1 MTINQ
6 LHLGNLFR
14 SRREP
19 GKAGLPV
26 ISVTM
31 HDGLVHRDTL
41 DRKDNGTLAPEEH
54 LLVCKGDI
62 AYNMMRMWQGASG
75 LAETDGIV
83 SPAYVVVI
91 PQKDIDPLFAAYW
104 FKSARMIYLFWAY
117 SYGITGDRL
126 RLYYKDFAQIPVNV
140 PSKPEQERIG
150 RVLATTDRAI
160 AGMEKLIAAKRT
172 LKKGL
177 AQQLLTGKQR
187 LPGFNEPWV
196 TKRLGK
202 LATFHFSSI
211 DKKTYSD
218 EIPVRLCNYT
228 DVFNNDRIT
237 HDLIFMPA
245 TASKSA
251 IENFTLKQGDVIIT
265 KDSETPADIGKP
277 AFVMQDLPG
286 VVCGYHLAILRP
298 RSVDGLFLSQ
308 LLRLSRIRYEL
319 YRIANGVTRF
329 GLGLSSLRQLELSV
343 PDQPEQA
350 RIAAV
355 LDAVD
360 REIALLEKKLAA
372 LRELKKG
379 LMQKLLTGP
388 MLAKEST

>member
-31 HDGLVHRDTL
+31 RDGLVHRDTL

-54 LLVCKGDI
+54 LLVRKGDI

-104 FKSARMIYLFWAY
+104 FKSARIIYLFWAY

-150 RVLATTDRAI
+150 RMLATTDRAI
-160 AGMEKLIAAKRT
+160 AGMDKLIAAKRT

-177 AQQLLTGKQR
+177 AQQLLTGQRR
-187 LPGFNEPWV
+187 LPGFNEKWKHHKLEQVASVVMGSSPPSSAYNADGNGLPLIQGNADI
-196 TKRLGK
+196 RLRRT
-202 LATFHFSSI
+202 A
-211 DKKTYSD
+211 
-218 EIPVRLCNYT
+218 P
-228 DVFNNDRIT
+228 RIWT
-237 HDLIFMPA
+237 
-245 TASKSA
+245 S
-251 IENFTLKQGDVIIT
+251 IIT
-265 KDSETPADIGKP
+265 KSCKIGDILISVRAPVGEISISDHH
-277 AFVMQDLPG
+277 ACIGRGM
-286 VVCGYHLAILRP
+286 CAIRAKRQTSHEYLYQTLLR
-298 RSVDGLFLSQ
+298 FESQ
-308 LLRLSRIRYEL
+308 WLRLSQGSTFTAINSNDMREL
-319 YRIANGVTRF
+319 HIACPPTLN
-329 GLGLSSLRQLELSV
+329 
-343 PDQPEQA
+343 EQI

-355 LDAVD
+355 LDAAD
-360 REIALLEKKLAA
+360 RGIALLEKKLAA
-372 LRELKKG
+372 LRDLKKG

-388 MLAKEST
+388 MLAKESA

>member
-1 MTINQ
+1 MNSHQ

-31 HDGLVHRDTL
+31 RDGLVHRDTL

-54 LLVCKGDI
+54 LLVRKGDI

-75 LAETDGIV
+75 LADSDGIV

-126 RLYYKDFAQIPVNV
+126 RLYYKDFAQIPVNI
-140 PSKPEQERIG
+140 PPKPEQERIG
-150 RVLATTDRAI
+150 RVLATADRAI

-177 AQQLLTGKQR
+177 AQQLLTGQHR
-187 LPGFNEPWV
+187 LPGCNKPWLLVALGDMGRVVSGGTPDTTRSDFWDGEHPWCTPTDV
-196 TKRLGK
+196 TKCSTYIHETDRRITEQGLAASSAALLPKNSLVVCTRATIGDCVLTGVQ
-202 LATFHFSSI
+202 LATNQGFKSI
-211 DKKTYSD
+211 
-218 EIPVRLCNYT
+218 
-228 DVFNNDRIT
+228 VF
-237 HDLIFMPA
+237 
-245 TASKSA
+245 SKSY
-251 IENFTLKQGDVIIT
+251 EPL
-265 KDSETPADIGKP
+265 
-277 AFVMQDLPG
+277 FVFHSLML
-286 VVCGYHLAILRP
+286 HKHK
-298 RSVDGLFLSQ
+298 
-308 LLRLSRIRYEL
+308 LLRL
-319 YRIANGVTRF
+319 ANGSTF
-329 GLGLSSLRQLELSV
+329 LEVSKRDFCRVEL
-343 PDQPEQA
+343 PMPQREKQI
-350 RIAAV
+350 RIVAV
-355 LDAVD
+355 LDAAD
-360 REIALLEKKLAA
+360 RGIALLEKKLAA

-388 MLAKEST
+388 MPAKESA